1 MTCEIRDMDCS
12 KANKIEGIEPLMAP
26 MLRKQTGKVNKVDA
40 HLQ

>member
-1 MTCEIRDMDCS
+1 MDCS

-26 MLRKQTGKVNKVDA
+26 MLREQTGKVNKVDA